1 MISLSYPESRFHR
14 DQAKLH
20 SKATVCIFYTEK
32 THLFF
37 IVTANCMA
45 LQFKLLRVF
54 ASMRGMMR
62 CLPRRIT

>member
-1 MISLSYPESRFHR
+1 MISLSYPDSRFHL

-20 SKATVCIFYTEK
+20 SKATIYTFYIEK

-37 IVTANCMA
+37 ILTANRMA
-45 LQFKLLRVF
+45 LQFKLLRGF

-62 CLPRRIT
+62 C